1 MKPVLESALVKVR
14 VSCTINKMGDSL
26 IIWVPKS
33 QQSRLTKL
41 RGKTLIA
48 TLETLDDDNGDSNK
62 K

>member
-1 MKPVLESALVKVR
+1 MKPVLENELVKVR

-48 TLETLDDDNGDSNK
+48 TLETLDDNDESNK